1 MAKNLEEYGVTVF
14 VGVPL
19 IVENLYNKIMKQVEK
34 QGMMG
39 KVNTGLKL
47 ASMLDKIGIH
57 QRRRIFAEIINKL
70 GGHLRLIICGAASLS
85 KEVAEGLNNFGIST
99 IQGYGLT
106 ETSPVLTAERPWNLC
121 AGSVGTPMKSVRI
134 YIDNPDSNGIGEI
147 VAWGP
152 NVMQGYLHQQK
163 ETDEVL
169 KDGWFFTGDLGRI
182 DAKGNLWICGRK
194 KNVIVMKNGKN
205 IFPEEIESLIEKLPY
220 VTESM
225 IFTREKHNEL
235 VLWCKIVYSPEYL
248 EEHGITEEQLA
259 QQVSTDLRDIN
270 NTLPVYKYINH
281 FILSDTPMVKT
292 TTQKIKRNLAMK
304 EINDSWDDIKTYNTE
319 R

>member
-1 MAKNLEEYGVTVF
+1 
-14 VGVPL
+14 
-19 IVENLYNKIMKQVEK
+19 
-34 QGMMG
+34 
-39 KVNTGLKL
+39 
-47 ASMLDKIGIH
+47 
-57 QRRRIFAEIINKL
+57 
-70 GGHLRLIICGAASLS
+70 
-85 KEVAEGLNNFGIST
+85 
-99 IQGYGLT
+99 
-106 ETSPVLTAERPWNLC
+106 
-121 AGSVGTPMKSVRI
+121 MKSVRI

-235 VLWCKIVYSPEYL
+235 VLWC
-248 EEHGITEEQLA
+248 Q
-259 QQVSTDLRDIN
+259 
-270 NTLPVYKYINH
+270 
-281 FILSDTPMVKT
+281 
-292 TTQKIKRNLAMK
+292 
-304 EINDSWDDIKTYNTE
+304 DSLQP
-319 R
+319 

>member
-1 MAKNLEEYGVTVF
+1 
-14 VGVPL
+14 
-19 IVENLYNKIMKQVEK
+19 
-34 QGMMG
+34 
-39 KVNTGLKL
+39 
-47 ASMLDKIGIH
+47 
-57 QRRRIFAEIINKL
+57 
-70 GGHLRLIICGAASLS
+70 
-85 KEVAEGLNNFGIST
+85 
-99 IQGYGLT
+99 
-106 ETSPVLTAERPWNLC
+106 
-121 AGSVGTPMKSVRI
+121 MKSVRI

-270 NTLPVYKYINH
+270 NTLPV
-281 FILSDTPMVKT
+281 LSL
-292 TTQKIKRNLAMK
+292 IH
-304 EINDSWDDIKTYNTE
+304 I
-319 R
+319 

>member
-1 MAKNLEEYGVTVF
+1 
-14 VGVPL
+14 
-19 IVENLYNKIMKQVEK
+19 
-34 QGMMG
+34 
-39 KVNTGLKL
+39 
-47 ASMLDKIGIH
+47 
-57 QRRRIFAEIINKL
+57 
-70 GGHLRLIICGAASLS
+70 
-85 KEVAEGLNNFGIST
+85 
-99 IQGYGLT
+99 
-106 ETSPVLTAERPWNLC
+106 
-121 AGSVGTPMKSVRI
+121 
-134 YIDNPDSNGIGEI
+134 
-147 VAWGP
+147 
-152 NVMQGYLHQQK
+152 
-163 ETDEVL
+163 
-169 KDGWFFTGDLGRI
+169 
-182 DAKGNLWICGRK
+182 
-194 KNVIVMKNGKN
+194 MKNSC
-205 IFPEEIESLIEKLPY
+205 IPY